1 MMKKFVILTSIIG
14 IALLVIAV
22 AWKHNQD
29 NAASSKFNTKAQ
41 QLYGVDANQLNSE
54 TVKQL
59 NDANYQNIIT
69 SDSLQAKIAK
79 KETFYVYFFS
89 PICPH
94 CKRSTPYINDAFKQ
108 AEQHV
113 YQYNVLEDQSA
124 FNTYGFDATPT
135 TIYFKAGKI
144 ADKVIGEV
152 SNTDT
157 IVMTPANFEKWIESH
172 K

>member
-1 MMKKFVILTSIIG
+1 MKKLVLFTIILITLFATLG
-14 IALLVIAV
+14 IM
-22 AWKHNQD
+22 KYQQD
-29 NAASSKFNTKAQ
+29 KQNESKFDAKAKA
-41 QLYGVDANQLNSE
+41 LYGVSASQLNAE

-59 NDANYQNIIT
+59 NDANYQNILT
-69 SDSLQAKIAK
+69 SKKLKDKMK
-79 KETFYVYFFS
+79 NKETFYVYFFS

-94 CKRSTPYINDAFKQ
+94 CKRSTPYINDAFENAGQKI
-108 AEQHV
+108 

-135 TIYFKAGKI
+135 TIYFKDGAV